1 MFSSQ
6 AQENESD
13 NNNPSVDSEQRSPPK
28 AKGRGFIPS
37 TAKPTVEVTIGKV
50 GVEVAES
57 GSSTAK
63 LTAAIAAT
71 KAGGT
76 ENAENA
82 NDWVDVNEAEEESNG
97 KGAC

>member
-13 NNNPSVDSEQRSPPK
+13 NNNSSVDSEQRSPPQ

-37 TAKPTVEVTIGKV
+37 TAKPVVEVTIGKV

-57 GSSTAK
+57 SSSTAK
-63 LTAAIAAT
+63 RLLLQKQEVGRRMPKMQTI
-71 KAGGT
+71 GLM
-76 ENAENA
+76 
-82 NDWVDVNEAEEESNG
+82 
-97 KGAC
+97 